1 MIEKNIIRKFT
12 EIHDLSKYDLEIE
25 TDDGFVDVVSLNKT
39 IPYLKYDVIT
49 EDGLSIEC
57 ADKHIVFNENFDEIF
72 VDELKPGDVIKTIY
86 GNSIVKAVHSTG
98 EYEAMYDFELTN
110 DSKHRYYTNGI
121 LSHNTLLVRT
131 IAKMLDVPL
140 YIKDITSCT
149 SAGYV
154 GEDVETCL
162 TGLVGQ
168 AGGDISRAE
177 MGIVVLDEFDKIAK
191 KDAGVSVT
199 RDVSGESVQQ
209 SLLKIVEGD
218 RVGIQMDQRR
228 KHPEMGMEYIDT
240 KNILFIAIG
249 AFSGIENIVK
259 SRMGKSQI
267 GFDVSERR
275 EKLTED
281 ELINYTST
289 EDLKK
294 YGFIPEL
301 IGRFPVISH
310 VTKLTEEDLV
320 SILTEPQNSIIRQ
333 YQELLKIDNTK
344 LVITNDALHEI
355 AHIAYKLGTGAR
367 ALRSIVETVLEDI
380 MFNAADNREKKKM
393 VTITIDAE
401 YVKQKTSEVN
411 KTIREIA

>member
-12 EIHDLSKYDLEIE
+12 EIYDLSKYDLEIE
-25 TDDGFVDVVSLNKT
+25 TDDGFVDVISLNKT

-57 ADKHIVFNENFDEIF
+57 ANKHIVFNENFDEIF

-86 GNSIVKAVHSTG
+86 GDSIVKAVHSTG
-98 EYEAMYDFELTN
+98 KYEAMYDFELTN

-131 IAKMLDVPL
+131 IARLLDVPL
-140 YIKDITSCT
+140 YIKDITACT

-162 TGLVGQ
+162 NGLVGQ
-168 AGGDISRAE
+168 AGGDIQRAE
-177 MGIVVLDEFDKIAK
+177 MGIIVFDEFDKIAK
-191 KDAGVSVT
+191 KDAGMSIT

-209 SLLKIVEGD
+209 ALLKIVEGD

-228 KHPEMGMEYIDT
+228 KHPEMGMDYIDT

-259 SRMGKSQI
+259 SRMGNAQI
-267 GFDVSERR
+267 GFATADKERIAD
-275 EKLTED
+275 ED
-281 ELINYTST
+281 LVNYVTA

-294 YGFIPEL
+294 YGFIPEI

-310 VTKLTEEDLV
+310 VTKLSEDDLV
-320 SILTEPQNSIIRQ
+320 NILTEPKNSIIRQ
-333 YQELLKIDNTK
+333 YQELLKLDNTN
-344 LVITNDALHEI
+344 LVITDSALKEI
-355 AHIAYKLGTGAR
+355 ASIAFKLKTGAR
-367 ALRSIVETVLEDI
+367 ALRTIVELILEDI
-380 MFNAADNREKKKM
+380 MFDAAENREKDEIT
-393 VTITIDAE
+393 TITVDDE
-401 YVKQKTSEVN
+401 YVKKKADTVEKYIKV
-411 KTIREIA
+411 A

>member
-12 EIHDLSKYDLEIE
+12 EIYDLSKYDLEIE
-25 TDDGFVDVVSLNKT
+25 TDDGFVDVISLNKT

-86 GNSIVKAVHSTG
+86 GDSIVKAVHSTG
-98 EYEAMYDFELTN
+98 KYEAMYDFELTN

-131 IAKMLDVPL
+131 IARLLDVPL
-140 YIKDITSCT
+140 YIKDITACT

-162 TGLVGQ
+162 NGLVGQ
-168 AGGDISRAE
+168 AGGDIQRAE
-177 MGIVVLDEFDKIAK
+177 MGIIVFDEFDKIAK
-191 KDAGVSVT
+191 KDAGMSIT

-209 SLLKIVEGD
+209 ALLKIVEGD

-228 KHPEMGMEYIDT
+228 KHPEMGMDYIDT

-259 SRMGKSQI
+259 SRMGNAQI
-267 GFDVSERR
+267 GFAAADKERIAD
-275 EKLTED
+275 ED
-281 ELINYTST
+281 LVNYVTA

-294 YGFIPEL
+294 YGFIPEI
-301 IGRFPVISH
+301 IGRFPVISY
-310 VTKLTEEDLV
+310 VTKLSEDDLV
-320 SILTEPQNSIIRQ
+320 NILTEPKNSIIRQ
-333 YQELLKIDNTK
+333 YQELLKLDNTN
-344 LVITNDALHEI
+344 LVVTDSALKEI
-355 AHIAYKLGTGAR
+355 ARIAFKLKTGAR
-367 ALRSIVETVLEDI
+367 ALRTIVELILEDI
-380 MFNAADNREKKKM
+380 MFDAAENREKDEIT
-393 VTITIDAE
+393 TITVDDE
-401 YVKQKTSEVN
+401 YVKKKADTVEKYIKV
-411 KTIREIA
+411 A

>member
-12 EIHDLSKYDLEIE
+12 EIHDLNKYDLEIE

-72 VDELKPGDVIKTIY
+72 VGELKPGDVIKTIY

-98 EYEAMYDFELTN
+98 EYESMYDFELTN
-110 DSKHRYYTNGI
+110 NSKHRYYTNGI

-162 TGLVGQ
+162 TGLVAQ
-168 AGGDISRAE
+168 AGDNLARAE
-177 MGIVVLDEFDKIAK
+177 IGIVVLDEFDKIAK

-199 RDVSGESVQQ
+199 RDVSGEAVQQ
-209 SLLKIVEGD
+209 SLLKIIEGD
-218 RVGIQMDQRR
+218 KVGIQMGQRR
-228 KHPEMGMEYIDT
+228 KNPEMQMNYINT

-249 AFSGIENIVK
+249 AFSGIEDIVK
-259 SRMGKSQI
+259 SRMGKTQI
-267 GFDVSERR
+267 GFTNTEKRR
-275 EKLTED
+275 EISSED
-281 ELINYTST
+281 IYANVTSD
-289 EDLKK
+289 DLKK
-294 YGFIPEL
+294 YGFIPEI

-310 VTKLTEEDLV
+310 TSKLTEENLI
-320 SILTEPQNSIIRQ
+320 SILTEPKNSIIKQ
-333 YQELLKIDNTK
+333 YEELLKLDKTK
-344 LVITNDALHEI
+344 LVIDESALKEI
-355 AHIAYKLGTGAR
+355 ARAAYKIGTGAR
-367 ALRSIVETVLEDI
+367 ALRSIVEKVLEDI
-380 MFNAADNREKKKM
+380 MFNSAENRNKRRETSIRIDGDYVRQRTESIINEANAA
-393 VTITIDAE
+393 
-401 YVKQKTSEVN
+401 
-411 KTIREIA
+411 